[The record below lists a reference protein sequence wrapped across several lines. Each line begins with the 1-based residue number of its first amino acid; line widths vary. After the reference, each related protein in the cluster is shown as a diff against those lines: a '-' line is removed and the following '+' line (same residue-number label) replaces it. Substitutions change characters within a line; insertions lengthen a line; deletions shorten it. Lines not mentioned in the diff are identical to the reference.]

1 MTTRL
6 SRLVVGVASV
16 ALVAGGALLGMPAS
30 QAAGGTLT
38 LDPSTGTGG
47 QIFAFQTSGG
57 CANANADYYTVVM
70 SGRGLTKDVVL
81 NGVTALTAISATP
94 TQTTAMSGASGKL
107 FDKVKEE
114 NGGTLPNGG
123 YTISFICRAKM
134 SSTPLVTFSGMIT
147 ITNTGSTL
155 TWKNGFT
162 PAMANVTKPKVRGTY
177 QVGQTLRATA
187 GTWEAKPGKVTY
199 RWRLGTKT
207 IGTKSTLTV
216 PASAKGKTI
225 TLRVTATK
233 SGYTPGSTT
242 VRVKIK

>member
-94 TQTTAMSGASGKL
+94 TQTNSYNNGKI
-107 FDKVKEE
+107 DV
-114 NGGTLPNGG
+114 P
-123 YTISFICRAKM
+123 AKP
-134 SSTPLVTFSGMIT
+134 SAIVT
-147 ITNTGSTL
+147 
-155 TWKNGFT
+155 
-162 PAMANVTKPKVRGTY
+162 VTKDNVK
-177 QVGQTLRATA
+177 QAL
-187 GTWEAKPGKVTY
+187 
-199 RWRLGTKT
+199 
-207 IGTKSTLTV
+207 ID
-216 PASAKGKTI
+216 
-225 TLRVTATK
+225 
-233 SGYTPGSTT
+233 SGYYQASDFTGLP
-242 VRVKIK
+242 